1 MGDMFRPSR
10 SSSGPNLR
18 VQVLYK
24 LTHKMQVGIPVSYSV
39 CKVKFDKI
47 NTSNGL
53 FYQVLLHIHCKQL
66 GSQLAF
72 YELIYVRPVLL
83 N

>member
-1 MGDMFRPSR
+1 MCTQGRF
-10 SSSGPNLR
+10 SSCDGILKHSIPLQLENLLC
-18 VQVLYK
+18 V
-24 LTHKMQVGIPVSYSV
+24 HI
-39 CKVKFDKI
+39 
-47 NTSNGL
+47 SNGL

-72 YELIYVRPVLL
+72 YGLIYVRPIFL